1 MAIVGLTGG
10 IGSGKST
17 VARLF
22 GELGVHWV
30 DADDVAREVVEPGT
44 PALAQIAEHFGR
56 GILTA
61 DGALDRAQL
70 RGIVFEKPE
79 ERKWLEGLLHPVIRD
94 ELIRQLKSPLSDTSD
109 RPGPSP
115 AGGEG
120 KVCSRPSA
128 HAGGGKVCSCPYV
141 LLVSP
146 LLLETDQHELVD
158 RIVVIDVPEG
168 TQIARTMARDTN
180 SREQVE
186 RIIAAQ
192 MPRAKRLERA
202 DAVIDNDRPMDEV
215 ERQVRDLHE
224 RLMVDFG

>member
-1 MAIVGLTGG
+1 MKIAGLTGG

-44 PALAQIAEHFGR
+44 PALERIAEHFGEH
-56 GILTA
+56 ILTSE
-61 DGALDRAQL
+61 GALDRAQL
-70 RGIVFEKPE
+70 RGIVFQQPE
-79 ERKWLEGLLHPVIRD
+79 ERAWLESLLHPIIRD
-94 ELIRQLKSPLSDTSD
+94 ELIRQLNPENYQL
-109 RPGPSP
+109 
-115 AGGEG
+115 
-120 KVCSRPSA
+120 
-128 HAGGGKVCSCPYV
+128 PYV

-158 RIVVIDVPEG
+158 RIFVIDVPKDVQLE
-168 TQIARTMARDTN
+168 RTMARDTN

-192 MPRAKRLERA
+192 MSREDRLARA
-202 DAVIDNDRPMDEV
+202 DEVIDNDRPLDDV
-215 ERQVRDLHE
+215 TRQVRELHE
-224 RLMVDFG
+224 RLLVDFG

>member
-1 MAIVGLTGG
+1 MKIAGLTGG

-44 PALAQIAEHFGR
+44 PALAKIAEHFGEQ
-56 GILTA
+56 ILTCE
-61 DGALDRAQL
+61 GALDRAQL
-70 RGIVFEKPE
+70 RGIVFQEPE
-79 ERKWLEGLLHPVIRD
+79 ERVWLESLLHPIIRE
-94 ELIRQLKSPLSDTSD
+94 ELIRQLSPQNYQL
-109 RPGPSP
+109 
-115 AGGEG
+115 
-120 KVCSRPSA
+120 
-128 HAGGGKVCSCPYV
+128 PYV

-158 RIVVIDVPEG
+158 RIIVIDAPKDVQLE
-168 TQIARTMARDTN
+168 RTMARDTN

-192 MPRAKRLERA
+192 MPRKDRLARA
-202 DAVIDNDRPMDEV
+202 DEVIDNDRPLDDV
-215 ERQVRDLHE
+215 TRQVRELHE
-224 RLMVDFG
+224 KLLVDFG

>member
-1 MAIVGLTGG
+1 MKIAGLTGG

-44 PALAQIAEHFGR
+44 PALERISEHFGKN
-56 GILTA
+56 ILTSE
-61 DGALDRAQL
+61 GALDRAQL

-79 ERKWLEGLLHPVIRD
+79 ERVWLESLLHPIIRE
-94 ELIRQLKSPLSDTSD
+94 ELIRQLNPENYQL
-109 RPGPSP
+109 
-115 AGGEG
+115 
-120 KVCSRPSA
+120 
-128 HAGGGKVCSCPYV
+128 PYV

-158 RIVVIDVPEG
+158 RIIVIDVPEE
-168 TQIARTMARDTN
+168 TQIERTMARDTN
-180 SREQVE
+180 TREQVE

-192 MPRAKRLERA
+192 MSREDRLARA
-202 DAVIDNDRPMDEV
+202 DEVIDNDRPLDEV
-215 ERQVRDLHE
+215 TRQVRELHE
-224 RLMVDFG
+224 RLLVDFG